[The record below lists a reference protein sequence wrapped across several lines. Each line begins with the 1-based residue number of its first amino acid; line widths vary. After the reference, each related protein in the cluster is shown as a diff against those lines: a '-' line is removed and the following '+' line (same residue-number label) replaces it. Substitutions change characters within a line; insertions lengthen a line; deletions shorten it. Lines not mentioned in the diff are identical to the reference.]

1 VRNCLLD
8 DEALPDKISDVSSGA
23 VRITSIG
30 KLLEV
35 LDGNGA
41 EFAELAKGVNF

>member
-8 DEALPDKISDVSSGA
+8 GEALPDKISEVSGGA
-23 VRITSIG
+23 VRITSVG
-30 KLLEV
+30 ELLEV

-41 EFAELAKGVNF
+41 EFAELAKGANF